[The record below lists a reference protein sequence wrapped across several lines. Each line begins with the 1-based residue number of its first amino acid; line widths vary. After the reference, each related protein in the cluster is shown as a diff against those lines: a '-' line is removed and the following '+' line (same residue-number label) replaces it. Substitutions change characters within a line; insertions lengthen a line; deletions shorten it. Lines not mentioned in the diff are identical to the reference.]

1 MNKVVIAGATGGV
14 GLSAVERFASLPDW
28 SVVGLSRRATNSV
41 PGAQMVQL
49 DLMDAGACR
58 DFARHHSDTTHVV
71 YGALYE
77 KPDDLVGGWSATD
90 QMQTNL
96 DMFRNFLDPLAEQGR
111 LEHVSVMQGTKA
123 YGIHLEA
130 VPVPARERGPRHPHD
145 NFYWLQEDYL
155 REKQTGADWHF
166 TVWRPQVIFSR
177 AIGANM
183 NPVAALGAYG
193 AILKEAGEPLYFPGI
208 RPAFINE
215 AVDADLLA
223 KAFSWAATA
232 STARNETFN
241 ITNGDVMVWANVW
254 PVIADTLGMEPGPAR
269 PYTFATDL
277 TARASEW
284 RAIVDKYELAS
295 PRDLRAFI
303 GNSGAFLDF
312 TMRSESSIPPTQ
324 LSTIKLRQAGFADC
338 VDTEGMLY
346 KWFRRYQREG
356 LLPPV

>member
-14 GLSAVERFASLPDW
+14 GFSAVERFASLSGW
-28 SVVGLSRRATNSV
+28 GVVGLSRGATNSV
-41 PGAQMVQL
+41 PGVQMVAL
-49 DLMDAGACR
+49 DLMDAEACR
-58 DFARHHSDTTHVV
+58 EFTREHSDTTHVV

-77 KPDDLVGGWSATD
+77 KQDGLVAGWSAAD

-96 DMFRNFLDPLAEQGR
+96 DMFRNLLDPLAEQGR

-123 YGIHLEA
+123 YGIHLEPVA
-130 VPVPARERGPRHPHD
+130 VPARERWPRHHHD

-155 REKQTGADWHF
+155 REKQAGSDWHF
-166 TVWRPQVIFSR
+166 TIWRPQVIFSR
-177 AIGANM
+177 GIGSNM
-183 NPVAALGAYG
+183 NPIAALGAYG
-193 AILKEAGEPLYFPGI
+193 SVLKEAGEPLYFPGI
-208 RPAFINE
+208 RPRFINE
-215 AVDADLLA
+215 AVDAELLA

-232 STARNETFN
+232 PTAQNETFN

-254 PVIADTLGMEPGPAR
+254 PVIADALGMEPGPAR

-277 TARASEW
+277 AVRAPEW
-284 RAIVDKYELAS
+284 AAIVDKYNLTS
-295 PRDLRAFI
+295 PRDLQAFI

-312 TMRSESSIPPTQ
+312 TMRTEDSIPSTQ
-324 LSTIKLRQAGFADC
+324 LSTIKVRQAGFGDC
-338 VDTEGMLY
+338 VDTEDMLY